1 METQQ
6 IKEEFKQILA
16 DVMKDGVSPDEAH
29 SSARIILQES
39 GKDRRTALMN
49 QSRQNGSSYIGN
61 GFGGNGKGAQPA
73 TWKQKKTLQNM
84 GIRYDGNIS
93 KSEASRLLD
102 EAFAKKNG
110 QQ

>member
-49 QSRQNGSSYIGN
+49 QSRQNGNSYIGN
-61 GFGGNGKGAQPA
+61 GFNGNGVQPA

-84 GIRYDGNIS
+84 GIRYDGNVS

-102 EAFAKKNG
+102 EAFAKQNG

>member
-1 METQQ
+1 METTQ
-6 IKEEFKQILA
+6 IREEFKQIFA
-16 DVMKDGVSPDEAH
+16 GVMNDGVPSEQATEI
-29 SSARIILQES
+29 AKAILQES
-39 GKDRRTALMN
+39 GKDRRTAMMS
-49 QSRQNGSSYIGN
+49 QSRQNENSYQNGN
-61 GFGGNGKGAQPA
+61 GFNGNGVQPA

>member
-39 GKDRRTALMN
+39 GKDRRTILMN
-49 QSRQNGSSYIGN
+49 QSRQNGNGYHNGN
-61 GFGGNGKGAQPA
+61 GSNGNGVQLA

-84 GIRYDGNIS
+84 GIRYDANIS

-102 EAFAKKNG
+102 EAFAKQNG

>member
-39 GKDRRTALMN
+39 GKDRRTILMN
-49 QSRQNGSSYIGN
+49 QSRQNGNAVNGN
-61 GFGGNGKGAQPA
+61 GNDASATPRQLNALKKFGVSHEAG
-73 TWKQKKTLQNM
+73 
-84 GIRYDGNIS
+84 IS
-93 KSEASRLLD
+93 KAEASKLLD
-102 EAFAKKNG
+102 PFMKKFKAQNG

>member
-1 METQQ
+1 METTQ
-6 IKEEFKQILA
+6 IREEFKQILA

-29 SSARIILQES
+29 SSARIILQEA

-49 QSRQNGSSYIGN
+49 QSRQNGNGYQNGN
-61 GFGGNGKGAQPA
+61 GSNGNGIQLA

-93 KSEASRLLD
+93 KTQASRLLD
-102 EAFAKKNG
+102 EAFAKQNG